1 MNDRTPLLKPFAG
14 LRPAAGREQAVLA
27 PPYDVVTAAEARER
41 AEGKPWSFLRVSR
54 PEIDFPVGENPS
66 ADALYAKASDTLQ
79 RMIAEGVLVRDPGP
93 RIYVYRI
100 TAGDHVQTGIVGAA
114 SVDAYARNQIRRHE
128 LTRPDK
134 EDDRVRQIEGV
145 NAHTGP
151 VMVAHR
157 PDRAVDE
164 IVNSEV
170 QRAPDLAAIADDGAE
185 HALWIL
191 SDPHSVDSLSG
202 VFRRMDALYMA
213 DGHHRANA
221 ATRVAQARRAAN
233 STPSGNESYESF
245 LAVVFPSDQLRILDY
260 NRVVRDLGELTPGD
274 FLGRIEEAFEVVPA
288 KGSVRPSQRGRFG
301 MYLDGRWYDLR
312 LRDPAG
318 DADSVVDRLDI
329 SLLTA
334 RLLAPIL
341 GVGDP
346 RSDPRIDFVGGA
358 RGMGEL
364 ERRVDSGEMAV
375 AFSVFPTTMK
385 DLIAVSDAGAVMPPK
400 STWFEPKLAD
410 GLVTLVL
417 D

>member
-1 MNDRTPLLKPFAG
+1 MNERTPLLRPFAG
-14 LRPAAGREQAVLA
+14 LRPAAGHEQAVLA

-41 AEGKPWSFLRVSR
+41 AAGKPWSFLHVSR
-54 PEIDFPVGENPS
+54 PEIDFPAEDNPT

-79 RMIAEGVLVRDPGP
+79 RMIAEGVLVRDAEP
-93 RIYVYRI
+93 RFYIYRI

-114 SVDAYARNQIRRHE
+114 SVEAYARNQIRRHE

-157 PDRAVDE
+157 PDREVDE

-170 QRAPDLAAIADDGAE
+170 RRTSDLSAVADDGAV
-185 HALWIL
+185 HTLWIL
-191 SDPHSVDSLSG
+191 SDPQVVGSLAD
-202 VFRRMDALYMA
+202 VFDRMHALYMA
-213 DGHHRANA
+213 DGHHRSNA
-221 ATRVAQARRAAN
+221 ATRVAEVRRKAN
-233 STPSGNESYESF
+233 LTPRGDESYESF

-260 NRVVRDLGELTPGD
+260 NRVVQDLGTHAPEG
-274 FLGRIEEAFEVVPA
+274 FLGRVEEAFEVTPA
-288 KGSVRPSQRGRFG
+288 SGAVRPSQRGRFG
-301 MYLDGRWYDLR
+301 MYMGGQWYDLR
-312 LRDPAG
+312 LRAPAG
-318 DADSVVDRLDI
+318 ESDSVIDRLDI
-329 SLLTA
+329 SLLTT

-341 GVGDP
+341 EIGDP

-364 ERRVDSGEMAV
+364 ERRVDSGDMAV
-375 AFSVFPTTMK
+375 AFSVYPTTME